1 MLGAGR
7 GTWTPLKPPKMALGD
22 LRWPPKTA
30 FFGHIWP
37 HLASLI
43 LSTFLRRFF
52 FCVVQNLVKMA
63 KDFRMSRI
71 KKLAL
76 FCTPCFSSICLKF
89 QLSAVFWFEDV
100 VYKIYGKVS
109 RHPQV
114 EWTKWR
120 VGKVNWLYG
129 LSGFQKLM
137 NSKIYRLA
145 GVTFPPSPH
154 SNW

>member
-1 MLGAGR
+1 
-7 GTWTPLKPPKMALGD
+7 MASENDHFWSYL
-22 LRWPPKTA
+22 TI
-30 FFGHIWP
+30 FG
-37 HLASLI
+37 LAD
-43 LSTFLRRFF
+43 TFLLFRDEFFCF

-63 KDFRMSRI
+63 KDFMSLI

-120 VGKVNWLYG
+120 VGKVN
-129 LSGFQKLM
+129 
-137 NSKIYRLA
+137 
-145 GVTFPPSPH
+145 
-154 SNW
+154 